1 MVQTPGKKNS
11 SLLDY
16 FFILRP
22 LILIPC
28 WDFLL
33 IGVYLA
39 VGRNGFTRQISIPLL
54 IYTFIMGGV
63 YILNQI
69 MDIETDTINK
79 KLFLLSGGYVTKI
92 GAYIEIFLIWAV
104 AIALSFRY
112 HFCFVIVIIISL
124 VMGVLYSVPPIKL
137 KGMPIL
143 DTLSNGIGYGM
154 VNFAVGWLIVRG
166 FEPAMFWYFLPYFLS
181 ISAVFINTTIVDMEG
196 DKIAG
201 DITTAVLL
209 REGASY
215 VISTILMAGAICV
228 SIARRDLVC
237 LIPAA
242 LSFPLFVYTVV
253 YYFAKQRVNRN
264 FTIASFR
271 VPGVLFTVMTVILC
285 PWYAV
290 FLIVLIWIMR
300 IYYKAR
306 FGMTYPTLTGG

>member
-1 MVQTPGKKNS
+1 MVNRKLFQ
-11 SLLDY
+11 LDY
-16 FFILRP
+16 LFILRP

-39 VGRNGFTRQISIPLL
+39 VGKNGFTRQISVPLL

-79 KLFLLSGGYVTKI
+79 KLFLLSGGYVTKM
-92 GAYIEIFLIWAV
+92 GAYIEMFLIWAV

-112 HFCFVIVIIISL
+112 NAIFIIFIVISL
-124 VMGVLYSVPPIKL
+124 VMGILYSVPPFKL
-137 KGMPIL
+137 KGKPIL

-154 VNFAVGWLIVRG
+154 VNFAVGWLVVRQ
-166 FEPAMFWYFLPYFLS
+166 FEPAMFWFFGPYFLS

-196 DKIAG
+196 DENAG
-201 DITTAVLL
+201 DITTAVFLK
-209 REGASY
+209 EGASY
-215 VISTILMAGAICV
+215 IASTILMAGAICV
-228 SIARRDLVC
+228 SILRRDFVC

-242 LSFPLFVYTVV
+242 LSFPLFIYAAV
-253 YYFAKQRVNRN
+253 YYFVKQEVSRN
-264 FTIASFR
+264 MTIASFR

-285 PWYAV
+285 PWYAL
-290 FLIVLIWIMR
+290 FLVVLIWIMR
-300 IYYKAR
+300 VYYKIR
-306 FGMTYPTLTGG
+306 FDMTYPTLTSG